1 MEKKNRYKIRN
12 IATVEMKK
20 VGIIGAGNI
29 GMAIAKGLVS
39 QKVIEPSQL
48 FLSRRRNDLLADQK
62 KEGFTVRDNH
72 SLVKECELI
81 ILAVLPGQAKEVVLD
96 LKPLLQNQKK
106 LLVSIVSA
114 VSIRE
119 LKDWS
124 GGQTEVVRIMPNTAS
139 EYGASMT
146 CIAGE
151 EEQAVNQVKSL
162 FDPLGQTMVIKEQLM
177 PAATILAACGIAFF
191 LRFIRA
197 VSQGGIQIGFH
208 AEEAGKIAA
217 QTAMGAALLLMQ
229 TENHPETEIDRVTTP
244 MGCTISGLNEMEHF
258 GLSSAMIKGIVKSY
272 SEISDL
278 K

>member
-1 MEKKNRYKIRN
+1 
-12 IATVEMKK
+12 MKK
-20 VGIIGAGNI
+20 VGILGAGNI
-29 GMAIAKGLVS
+29 GCAIAKGLVAHGGMS
-39 QKVIEPSQL
+39 PSDI
-48 FLSRRRNDLLADQK
+48 FLSRKRNALLADK
-62 KEGFTVRDNH
+62 KTMGYQITDNLT
-72 SLVKECELI
+72 LVENCDFIL
-81 ILAVLPGQAKEVVLD
+81 LAVLPGQAAEAIVEVKEK
-96 LKPLLQNQKK
+96 LKDKGK
-106 LLVSIVSA
+106 ILVSVVSA
-114 VSIRE
+114 VSLHE
-119 LKDWS
+119 LKEWTGSDVK
-124 GGQTEVVRIMPNTAS
+124 VVRLMPNTAI

-151 EEQAVNQVKSL
+151 DDESVEKVKEL
-162 FDPLGQTMVIKEQLM
+162 FEPLGQTMVIKEHLM

-208 AEEAGKIAA
+208 ADEAGEIAA
-217 QTAMGAALLLMQ
+217 QTARGAAELLLQ

-272 SEISDL
+272 SGIADL

>member
-1 MEKKNRYKIRN
+1 MRN
-12 IATVEMKK
+12 I
-20 VGIIGAGNI
+20 GIIGAGNI
-29 GMAIAKGLVS
+29 GMAIAKGLVR
-39 QKVIEPSQL
+39 QKIIEPSNL
-48 FLSRRRNDLLADQK
+48 FLSRKRNGLLVEHE
-62 KEGFTVRDNH
+62 KEGFPITDNQ
-72 SLVKECELI
+72 SLVAACDII
-81 ILAVLPGQAKEVVLD
+81 ILAVLPGQARGV
-96 LKPLLQNQKK
+96 LQNLQALFQEEKK
-106 LLVSIVSA
+106 LLISIVSA
-114 VSIRE
+114 VSLRE
-119 LKDWS
+119 LKEWS
-124 GGQTEVVRIMPNTAS
+124 GEKTEVVRVMPNTAV

-151 EEQAVNQVKSL
+151 EEQSVNQVREL
-162 FDPLGQTMVIKEQLM
+162 FDPLGKTMVIKEQLM

-217 QTAMGAALLLMQ
+217 QTAMGAAELLLQ
-229 TENHPETEIDRVTTP
+229 TDNHPETEIDRVTTP

-258 GLSSAMIKGIVKSY
+258 GLSSSMIKGIVKSY

>member
-1 MEKKNRYKIRN
+1 
-12 IATVEMKK
+12 MKK

-29 GMAIAKGLVS
+29 GCAIAKGLVNHKKMNAS
-39 QKVIEPSQL
+39 DIY
-48 FLSRRRNDLLADQK
+48 LSRKKNELLSEHK
-62 KEGFTVRDNH
+62 KKGFTVTDNH
-72 SLVKECELI
+72 TLVRECDFIL
-81 ILAVLPGQAKEVVLD
+81 LAVLPGQAKEAIQD
-96 LKPLLQNQKK
+96 IKSLLSDGSKI
-106 LLVSIVSA
+106 LVSVVSA
-114 VSIRE
+114 VSIHE
-119 LKDWS
+119 LEEWTDQGVS
-124 GGQTEVVRIMPNTAS
+124 VVRIMPNTAV

-151 EEQAVNQVKSL
+151 QSDAVEKVSAL
-162 FDPLGQTMVIKEQLM
+162 FEPMGETMVIKENLM

-217 QTAMGAALLLMQ
+217 QTARGAAELLLQ
-229 TENHPETEIDRVTTP
+229 TDHHPETEIDRVTTP

-272 SEISDL
+272 SGISDL

>member
-1 MEKKNRYKIRN
+1 
-12 IATVEMKK
+12 
-20 VGIIGAGNI
+20 
-29 GMAIAKGLVS
+29 MAIARGLVK
-39 QKVIEPSQL
+39 QNLVDPSHL
-48 FLSRRRNDLLADQK
+48 FLSRKRNGLLAQQE
-62 KEGFTVRDNH
+62 KEGFSITDNRR
-72 SLVKECELI
+72 LLEACDTI
-81 ILAVLPGQAKEVVLD
+81 ILAVLPGQAREV
-96 LKPLLQNQKK
+96 LLNLQSLFKGQEK
-106 LLVSIVSA
+106 LLISVVSA
-114 VSIRE
+114 VSLME
-119 LKDWS
+119 LKEWS
-124 GGQTEVVRIMPNTAS
+124 GEHRLVVRVMPNTAV

-151 EEQAVNQVKSL
+151 EEEAVNRVREL

-217 QTAMGAALLLMQ
+217 QTAMGAAELLMQ
-229 TENHPETEIDRVTTP
+229 TRNHPETEIDRVTTP

-258 GLSSAMIKGIVKSY
+258 GLSSSMIKGIVKSY

>member
-1 MEKKNRYKIRN
+1 
-12 IATVEMKK
+12 MKK
-20 VGIIGAGNI
+20 IGIIGAGNI
-29 GMAIAKGLVS
+29 GCAIAKGMIKQNVTT
-39 QKVIEPSQL
+39 PSKL
-48 FLSRRRNDLLADQK
+48 FLSRRRNGLLDEQK
-62 KEGFTVRDNH
+62 KQGLTIADNH
-72 SLVKECELI
+72 SLVKECDI
-81 ILAVLPGQAKEVVLD
+81 VILAVLPAQAKEVILD
-96 LKPLLQNQKK
+96 LKPLLQKGKK
-106 LLVSIVSA
+106 ILVSVVSA
-114 VSIRE
+114 VSINE
-119 LKDWS
+119 LKEWS
-124 GGQTEVVRIMPNTAS
+124 GNQVAVVRIMPNTAA

-151 EEQAVNQVKSL
+151 DEQAVEQVKSL
-162 FDPLGQTMVIKEQLM
+162 FDPLGNTLVIKEQLM

-208 AEEAGKIAA
+208 AEEAGQIAA
-217 QTAMGAALLLMQ
+217 QTALGAAQLLMH
-229 TENHPETEIDRVTTP
+229 TGNHPESEIDRVTTP

>member
-1 MEKKNRYKIRN
+1 
-12 IATVEMKK
+12 MKK
-20 VGIIGAGNI
+20 IGIIGAGNI
-29 GMAIAKGLVS
+29 GMAIAKGLLR
-39 QKVIEPSQL
+39 QKVTDPSDL
-48 FLSRRRNDLLADQK
+48 FLSRRRNGLLEKEK
-62 KEGFTVRDNH
+62 KNGLSITDNH
-72 SLVKECELI
+72 KLVSKCEGI
-81 ILAVLPGQAKEVVLD
+81 ILAVLPGQAREVLLD
-96 LKPLLQNQKK
+96 LRELLTGEKK
-106 LLVSIVSA
+106 LLVSVVSA
-114 VSIRE
+114 VSIKE
-119 LKDWS
+119 LKEWS
-124 GGQTEVVRIMPNTAS
+124 GKSSDVVRIMPNTAS

-151 EEQAVNQVKSL
+151 EEHAISQVKSL
-162 FDPLGQTMVIKEQLM
+162 LDPLGQTMVIKEQLM

-217 QTAMGAALLLMQ
+217 QTALGAAELLMQ